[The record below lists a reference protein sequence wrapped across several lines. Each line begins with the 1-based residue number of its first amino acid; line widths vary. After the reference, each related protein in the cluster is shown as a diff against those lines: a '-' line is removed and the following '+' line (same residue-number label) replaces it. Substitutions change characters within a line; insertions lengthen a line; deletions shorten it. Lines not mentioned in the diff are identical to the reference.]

1 MPGLPRILGVLV
13 LSGVLSGGVGP
24 AARAQSGGDRLG
36 ALAPGSAIA
45 RRQDGSEVD
54 AFLGLSRSARIAQ
67 VIPDHARACLP
78 SEGGLLATDAQRTI
92 AAGVAVLAES
102 PLGAWLIG
110 EAAERMVLIC
120 HDPNTDLAGYY
131 RAQMRLIGLFQ
142 QLPDPARIMF
152 LAHELAHVPQHPRF
166 SNDLR
171 FGAQAV
177 LVVHRIREAA
187 AEAVATRILWQLRA
201 RGHAGPWQHKLA
213 SAYGDIASAFARAMD
228 GDGDGAEL
236 RATRAAFDQWFA
248 RPGRVQSYDARLLG
262 IVAQAEDDRT
272 RLKHPTRR
280 LSDDFLR
287 DIGWYGGATFL
298 PPGDGLPLTDAYYA
312 HALSPANAARLE
324 AILAR
329 AK

>member
-1 MPGLPRILGVLV
+1 MLGLPRIFGILV
-13 LSGVLSGGVGP
+13 FSLLLAGGAGP
-24 AARAQSGGDRLG
+24 AVRAQSEGDRLG
-36 ALAPGSAIA
+36 ALAPGSASA

-54 AFLGLSRSARIAQ
+54 AFLGLSRSVRIAQ

-78 SEGGLLATDAQRTI
+78 SAGGFLATDAQRTI
-92 AAGVAVLAES
+92 AAGVAILAES
-102 PLGAWLIG
+102 PLGAWLID
-110 EAAERMVLIC
+110 EAAARMVLIC

-131 RAQMRLIGLFQ
+131 RAQMRLIGLFR

-171 FGAQAV
+171 FGAHGV
-177 LVVHRIREAA
+177 LVVHRVREAA
-187 AEAVATRILWQLRA
+187 AEAVATRLLWQLRA
-201 RGHAGPWQHKLA
+201 RGHAEPWQHKLA

-228 GDGDGAEL
+228 GAGETAEL

-248 RPGRVQSYDARLLG
+248 RPARVQSYDARMLG
-262 IVAQAEDDRT
+262 IVAQAGDDGA
-272 RLKHPTRR
+272 RLEHPTRR
-280 LSDDFLR
+280 LNDPFLR

-312 HALSPANAARLE
+312 HALSAANAARLE

-329 AK
+329 AR

>member
-1 MPGLPRILGVLV
+1 MPGLPRIFWVLV
-13 LSGVLSGGVGP
+13 FSLLLAGGAGSAV
-24 AARAQSGGDRLG
+24 RAQSEGDPMGSLT
-36 ALAPGSAIA
+36 PGSAGA

-78 SEGGLLATDAQRTI
+78 SAGGLLATDAQRTI

-110 EAAERMVLIC
+110 EAAARMVLIC

-131 RAQMRLIGLFQ
+131 RAQMRLIGLFR
-142 QLPDPARIMF
+142 QLPEPARIMF

-171 FGAQAV
+171 FGAHGV
-177 LVVHRIREAA
+177 LVVHRIREAT
-187 AEAVATRILWQLRA
+187 AEAVATRVLWQLRA
-201 RGHAGPWQHKLA
+201 RGHAAPWQHKLA
-213 SAYGDIASAFARAMD
+213 SAYGDIAGAFARAMD
-228 GDGDGAEL
+228 GAGETAEL
-236 RATRAAFDQWFA
+236 RATRVAFDQWFA
-248 RPGRVQSYDARLLG
+248 RPGRVESYDARLLG
-262 IVAQAEDDRT
+262 IVAQARDDGA
-272 RLKHPTRR
+272 RLEPPTRR
-280 LSDDFLR
+280 LNDAFLR
-287 DIGWYGGATFL
+287 DIGWYGGTTFL
-298 PPGDGLPLTDAYYA
+298 PPGDGLPLIDAYYA